1 MYCGRLRG
9 RVRSPKTVEFFVA
22 VLRQFVDVHAS
33 DVALQI
39 MVLGAACTAIAVVLA
54 GNKL

>member
-1 MYCGRLRG
+1 M
-9 RVRSPKTVEFFVA
+9 RSPKTVEFFVA